1 MESATDQNASER
13 GMVPTLRMPV
23 NAMQPIAMVHAPDK
37 PAGLSR
43 SSPTR
48 RLGLYKKSELI
59 YPAVLRTIAIR
70 AHQHRLCTAT
80 SSTRPTRRGPR
91 ATAARPTR
99 AGRAIDATWPL
110 WDRYLS
116 LCSPSPAS
124 GSLRLCGES
133 PQALR
138 APQPRRCR
146 LHRPRQLV
154 CPHQPPLARRH
165 LGSL

>member
-1 MESATDQNASER
+1 
-13 GMVPTLRMPV
+13 MPC
-23 NAMQPIAMVHAPDK
+23 
-37 PAGLSR
+37 SR
-43 SSPTR
+43 SRWSMRLISPLASRDPHRHGVWVYTR
-48 RLGLYKKSELI
+48 KSELI

-110 WDRYLS
+110 RDRSLS
-116 LCSPSPAS
+116 SCSPSPAS

-165 LGSL
+165 PGSL